1 MWSSECC
8 LTGYQ
13 TFYPSRSTVS
23 WYLVSRRLFFT
34 MYTLDLIDI
43 RYINSPHNNGPDRS
57 VSTEYHD
64 DKVLC
69 IHLELHRLDL
79 EA

>member
-1 MWSSECC
+1 
-8 LTGYQ
+8 
-13 TFYPSRSTVS
+13 
-23 WYLVSRRLFFT
+23 
-34 MYTLDLIDI
+34 MYTLDLIEI

-64 DKVLC
+64 DKVLR